1 MAPSS
6 GEASPSIMKGVFIAG
21 VIAAFAITVV
31 GKRPLGPFRDTAF
44 FSTLPNILALGV
56 HGTYHLL
63 LCCVRPVCPLCLQK
77 NNSVAGQG
85 WIFLSGNDE

>member
-21 VIAAFAITVV
+21 IIAAFAIMVV

-44 FSTLPNILALGV
+44 FPTLPNILAWYLPSSV
-56 HGTYHLL
+56 V
-63 LCCVRPVCPLCLQK
+63 LCETHVSTLPSEEQLCGWSGLDFPV
-77 NNSVAGQG
+77 G
-85 WIFLSGNDE
+85 E